1 MEHSAGRVRLIHL
14 VTRLH
19 ETIFRLTGG
28 KVLGRAAGMPVVM
41 LTTTGRKSGRK
52 HTSMLTSPVK
62 LGDDPVLVASYGGS
76 DRHPA
81 WFLNLRANPVVD
93 VVMAGHSGPMRA
105 RVATAAEKAELWPRV
120 VATYGDYGAYQER
133 TTRDIPLVVLEPLAA
148 HG

>member
-1 MEHSAGRVRLIHL
+1 MQHSAARVQLIRF

-19 ETIFRLTGG
+19 EAIFRASGG
-28 KVLGRAAGMPVVM
+28 RVLGRAAGMPVVM

-62 LGDDPVLVASYGGS
+62 HRGGIVLVASYGGS

-81 WFLNLRANPVVD
+81 WFLNLQANPDVD
-93 VVMAGHSGPMRA
+93 VVTREHSGPMQA
-105 RVATAAEKAELWPRV
+105 RIASAEEKAALWPQVTAA
-120 VATYGDYGAYQER
+120 YGDYAVYQTR
-133 TTRDIPLVVLEPLAA
+133 TTRDIPLVVLEPVSS